1 MKLGILFLFILL
13 FGCCGVMDMHSL
25 CEQTSD
31 PNVRDRCMSS
41 LALSDRNITKCG
53 EVKNVTMREY
63 CIMRVAIIKLDESE
77 CAHMETSLVNQCRQ
91 VVERIKINN
100 TYACLGI
107 SDNDTAEVCRIR
119 VG

>member
-1 MKLGILFLFILL
+1 MRLHIILLSLFLL
-13 FGCCGVMDMHSL
+13 GCLDKRSL

-41 LALSDRNITKCG
+41 LALSDMNTTECG
-53 EVKNVTMREY
+53 NVKNATAREY
-63 CIMRVAIIKLDESE
+63 CIMKIAIFNLDESQ
-77 CAHMETSLVNQCRQ
+77 CASMQTSLVNQCRQ